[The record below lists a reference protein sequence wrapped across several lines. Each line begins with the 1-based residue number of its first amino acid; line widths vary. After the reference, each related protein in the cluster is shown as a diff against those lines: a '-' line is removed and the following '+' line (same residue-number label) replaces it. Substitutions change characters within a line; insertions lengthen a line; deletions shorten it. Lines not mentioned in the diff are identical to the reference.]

1 MGNERSFRQWTRHAI
16 NTVDGVFGGRSSVSA
31 TRVGRT
37 ILRGLTFPQGVTK
50 RSVIGA
56 IVAVLACGS
65 VAIACNIPV
74 FRYALERWRP
84 DACEVIVFH
93 EGELK
98 PDELST
104 LAKLERSAAA
114 QAEGAGERAG
124 EDDGRPN
131 VKLIRSRV
139 GDEADARNRELWQSM
154 KGSEGVRL
162 PYVVVRTVVSDKR
175 AVNSWH
181 GPLDQFDPA
190 RLLDSPIRRELSRR
204 LLGGHAVVWLL
215 IKSPDA
221 SKTAQAKGLLTE
233 ELKKLSRTVEFPE
246 GLGLPGSEL
255 YAEVPL
261 LMEFS
266 VLEVDPNDPAESF
279 LMGLFRGFHPE
290 ASEQGQPLLVPVFGR
305 GRALEVIPG
314 DRLDAALIG
323 DLTRYLCGACSCQ
336 VKEQNP
342 GFDLLVSTAWDRELF
357 GEEGETPPPA
367 KEFDP
372 DKAPTLLTIPPGKK
386 VQGPSRP

>member
-1 MGNERSFRQWTRHAI
+1 MGSDKSYRDRTRHAV
-16 NTVDGVFGGRSSVSA
+16 NTVDRVVGERASVTA
-31 TRVGRT
+31 ARVGRLIPQGT
-37 ILRGLTFPQGVTK
+37 RLSRGLAK
-50 RSVIGA
+50 RSAIGS
-56 IVAVLACGS
+56 IVALLLLGS
-65 VAIACNIPV
+65 VAMACNIPV

-98 PDELST
+98 PDELSA
-104 LAKLERSAAA
+104 LAKLEGS
-114 QAEGAGERAG
+114 GAGKQDGTGAG
-124 EDDGRPN
+124 AEEERPN
-131 VKLIRSRV
+131 VKLIRSRI
-139 GDEADARNRELWQSM
+139 GDDPDARNRAIWESM
-154 KGSEGVRL
+154 KGSDGVRL

-181 GPLDQFDPA
+181 GPLDQFEPS

-221 SKTAQAKGLLTE
+221 SKTAKAKGLLTE

-266 VLEVDPNDPAESF
+266 LLEVDPNDPAESF

-314 DRLDAALIG
+314 DRLDGELIG

-372 DKAPTLLTIPPGKK
+372 DTAPTLLTIPPGKK

>member
-1 MGNERSFRQWTRHAI
+1 MGSDKSYRDRTRHAVKS
-16 NTVDGVFGGRSSVSA
+16 VDRVFGKRVSVTA
-31 TRVGRT
+31 ARVGRT
-37 ILRGLTFPQGVTK
+37 IPQGVSLPRGLVK
-50 RSVIGA
+50 RSAIGS
-56 IVAVLACGS
+56 IVAVLLFGS
-65 VAIACNIPV
+65 VAMACNIPV

-98 PDELST
+98 PDEMSA
-104 LAKLERSAAA
+104 LAKLEGP
-114 QAEGAGERAG
+114 GAGKQEGPG
-124 EDDGRPN
+124 EGTEKERPN

-139 GDEADARNRELWQSM
+139 GEAADARNRELWESM

-181 GPLDQFDPA
+181 GPLDQFEPS

-204 LLGGHAVVWLL
+204 LLDGHAVVWLL

-221 SKTAQAKGLLTE
+221 SKTAEAKGLLTE

-266 VLEVDPNDPAESF
+266 LLEVDPNDPAESF

-314 DRLDAALIG
+314 DRLDGELIG

-372 DKAPTLLTIPPGKK
+372 DTAPTLLTIPPGKK